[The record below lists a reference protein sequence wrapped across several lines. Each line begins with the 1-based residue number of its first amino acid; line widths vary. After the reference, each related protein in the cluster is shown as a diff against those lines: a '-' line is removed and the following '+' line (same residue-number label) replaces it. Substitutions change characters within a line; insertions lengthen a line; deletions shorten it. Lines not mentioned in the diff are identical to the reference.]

1 VVTPEGGSAWP
12 RTAYNT
18 LPQGA
23 AASLKCLY
31 RRPLARFQIGFTVW
45 LRCRWNFSNISRCRA
60 CLDLRAEPSGPSRR
74 KMKNS
79 DKVHR
84 PLLEALTAEMI
95 PLRIQATIATSMV
108 SPLPFPRPFEV
119 RARFPSDQ
127 RTASISG
134 ND

>member
-1 VVTPEGGSAWP
+1 
-12 RTAYNT
+12 
-18 LPQGA
+18 
-23 AASLKCLY
+23 
-31 RRPLARFQIGFTVW
+31 
-45 LRCRWNFSNISRCRA
+45 
-60 CLDLRAEPSGPSRR
+60 
-74 KMKNS
+74 MKNS

-134 ND
+134 NDQSLVDTSRSGLRRRDRNGLVRSHELSVNPHGVMIGVTTSRPA